1 VKIRTLAALAACMA
15 AGPLH
20 AQPGSQRI
28 AGFLYV
34 PRADSATARDASWTL
49 LYATPGEGRA
59 EAGSITW
66 GCTANG
72 MMLAVTAPELA
83 AGQPVRMVYRF
94 DEGRPDTV
102 AATTWPQGNAFSLPA
117 ARQRAFTLQ
126 AIGSRQ
132 LAVRLLHA
140 AGESDRRFALEGAM
154 HALGLLPCVRELTGP
169 AIVVAPP
176 TAADSARFGEY
187 LLNAV
192 EVAPRLTNARYVA
205 GVLVQQYPP
214 ALRDAGVGGR
224 VMLRVRVRQDGS
236 VDAESIQV
244 VSATHTELVYPARRV
259 AAEMKFAPG
268 RVDGRP
274 VTTIIEIP
282 VHFQVA
288 Q

>member
-1 VKIRTLAALAACMA
+1 MKIRILPALAALAL

-20 AQPGSQRI
+20 AQGSRRI
-28 AGFLYV
+28 ASFLYV
-34 PRADSATARDASWTL
+34 PRADSATARDVSWTL
-49 LYATPGEGRA
+49 LYATPGPGA

-66 GCTANG
+66 GCTADG

-94 DEGRPDTV
+94 DEGQPDTV
-102 AATTWPQGNAFSLPA
+102 AAATWPRGNAFSLPV

-126 AIGSRQ
+126 AIGSRR

-140 AGESDRRFALEGAM
+140 GGESDRRFDLAGAM
-154 HALGLLPCVRELTGP
+154 QALGMLPCVRELTGGP
-169 AIVVAPP
+169 AVVVAPP
-176 TAADSARFGEY
+176 TSADSARFGEY

-236 VDAESIQV
+236 LDEESIRV
-244 VSATHTELVYPARRV
+244 VSATHTEFIYPARRV
-259 AAEMKFAPG
+259 AAEMRFTPG

-274 VTTIIEIP
+274 VTTIIDIP
-282 VHFQVA
+282 VQFQVS